1 MNISSVVI
9 TKNEEKNVKRCLES
23 ICFSDE
29 IIIVDDFSSDK
40 TLEIIKKYKTRV
52 FKRNLNQNFAE
63 QRNFGLLKANS
74 KWVLFIDADE
84 EVPVELRN
92 EIIQVTSDPLN
103 TNNGFILK
111 RKDYFFSKKL
121 NYGEWGNKK
130 FIRLIKNGSAR
141 WERDVHE
148 ILKVNGSVR
157 TLSSELKHFPHKS
170 LNKFIESINLFSTIH
185 AFSNKKEEK
194 KVNIFKIIFYPLFKF
209 FYNWI
214 IKGGFKDKDYGFI
227 MSLMMSFHSFLS
239 WSKQWEQT
247 KK

>member
-1 MNISSVVI
+1 MSISSVVI
-9 TKNEEKNVKRCLES
+9 TKNEENNIKRCLES
-23 ICFSDE
+23 ISFSDE
-29 IIIVDDFSSDK
+29 IIVVDDFSTDK
-40 TLEIIKKYKTRV
+40 TLDIAKRYKTKI

-84 EVPVELRN
+84 KIPVELRN
-92 EIIQVTSDPLN
+92 EIVQITSDPLN
-103 TNNGFILK
+103 TKKGFYIK
-111 RKDYFFSKKL
+111 RKDFLYSNKL
-121 NYGEWGNKK
+121 NHGEWGHKK
-130 FIRLIKNGSAR
+130 VLRLIKNGSGK

-148 ILKVNGSVR
+148 VLKVDGKVGI
-157 TLSSELKHFPHKS
+157 LSSELKHYPHKS

-185 AFSNKKEEK
+185 ALSNKKEGK
-194 KVNIFKIIFYPLFKF
+194 RVSIVKIIFYPFFKF

-214 IKGGFKDKDYGFI
+214 IKAGFKDKDYGFI

-239 WSKQWEQT
+239 WSKQWLQT